1 MVRIHHYPRRRD
13 LQQCKSLFFFFSV
26 ARALHF
32 SLSIKQEKRRLDG
45 KFFRRGIQDRLPF
58 VFAGFLYNQDRYAE
72 KHNFSQ
78 CYFCHVLKSL
88 YFCTHIALLCNL
100 GTTKRCLL
108 LFQSLLKAVFLKSI
122 EERTKPR
129 VIQRNQRTTLPLK
142 WKKER
147 FNSRLSIAT
156 CFRVLVSFNHARTN

>member
-1 MVRIHHYPRRRD
+1 MVRIHHYPRRGD
-13 LQQCKSLFFFFSV
+13 LQQCKSLFFFLCCS
-26 ARALHF
+26 R
-32 SLSIKQEKRRLDG
+32 LSFLIIDKVRKEKAGR
-45 KFFRRGIQDRLPF
+45 KFFRWGIQDRLPF
-58 VFAGFLYNQDRYAE
+58 AFAGFLYNQDRYAE

-88 YFCTHIALLCNL
+88 YFCTHIAPLCNL